1 GDLRGRSRL
10 RELIPFAVFGDGP
23 VLAKPAAEIASS
35 RAEQQHARSR
45 QKMIQR
51 FLLNGVDAKPAAPAI
66 SCEHHS
72 VTNSLP
78 NETESAL
85 AFIEFAEPRTQ
96 PTLDPTIRQH
106 LPPTPWIIGLSQLCD
121 HWPAIWLRK
130 SELAH
135 RGEDLNRLSPT
146 QKKD

>member
-1 GDLRGRSRL
+1 
-10 RELIPFAVFGDGP
+10 
-23 VLAKPAAEIASS
+23 
-35 RAEQQHARSR
+35 
-45 QKMIQR
+45 MIQR

-96 PTLDPTIRQH
+96 PALDPPIRQH
-106 LPPTPWIIGLSQLCD
+106 LPPTPWIIGSSQLCD
-121 HWPAIWLRK
+121 HWPAISLRK
-130 SELAH
+130 SA
-135 RGEDLNRLSPT
+135 T
-146 QKKD
+146 QKKKNDGIYRFHGLGHSQIFADYLL